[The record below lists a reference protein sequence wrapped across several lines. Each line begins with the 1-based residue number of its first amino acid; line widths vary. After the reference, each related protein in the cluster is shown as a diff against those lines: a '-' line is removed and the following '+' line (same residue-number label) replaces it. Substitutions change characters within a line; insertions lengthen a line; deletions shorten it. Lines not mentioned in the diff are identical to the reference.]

1 MTSVV
6 SPHGQRLILAAHTSS
21 AFAPQCAN
29 AGAAS
34 TIVAISQCESC
45 AGFAGQLDTSYEL
58 DDSHGIARKV
68 MRGADLKT
76 WLQ

>member
-21 AFAPQCAN
+21 AFASQFAN

-45 AGFAGQLDTSYEL
+45 AGFAGRIDMGNEQ
-58 DDSHGIARKV
+58 DDSHYIARIV
-68 MRGADLKT
+68 MRGADVKA
-76 WLQ
+76 W